1 MRWRIAVCLCSLVFL
16 PGLFHFLLEVMKK
29 EREKKKDDSRAGI
42 RFFMFNAFCIDLML
56 IIGLCTTHTQ
66 LFVIDQL
73 LMGDLSVNLLICYFS
88 V

>member
-1 MRWRIAVCLCSLVFL
+1 MLMQPGFSPWSFSL
-16 PGLFHFLLEVMKK
+16 FLLEVMTKEKK
-29 EREKKKDDSRAGI
+29 EKRKKKDDSRAGI

-73 LMGDLSVNLLICYFS
+73 PMGDVNLLICYFS